1 MGANFSRVKTWVST
15 EDVTYSDL
23 NAEFDNILNNLT
35 AANVDDYSANVSQM
49 QTTAD
54 PGEVGTESL
63 ATSVAGEIA
72 RLRKLIAEITGED
85 EWYESPVSSIIGLAN
100 AIGSGLTD
108 NRIVSGVVSS
118 GNQQPLFLVPNGA
131 ARTVTVEGSV
141 TNFIYYVNGTEYTMS
156 TNVSLTGLTAA
167 PSSSNT
173 CLINDAIAADQ
184 DWTKYAGEEG
194 TEIPVDTMGTEIQ
207 GLVGKY
213 AAFSLSNGA
222 ATEYFIAYV
231 DSTTRLTR
239 AKRGYFFDST
249 DAAKPRIVYSNND
262 TITLLKL
269 TWVFAKTDGTLTAT
283 YTNPVWA
290 DDEPTSPALGDY
302 WFDYSANEWKVYGVG
317 SYASAGA
324 TLIGV
329 CVQDATNTIGARSF
343 EFFKNYDSLNT
354 VELIYNSATTVEARE
369 AGSQINVWGT
379 VVQNQ
384 HNVHE
389 WDMTLDLDSGVTEA
403 ASTRYFFYI
412 TETGDTVISDV
423 RPYDRRED
431 LGGYYHTHKSWRC
444 VGSAYNDGSSNL
456 GGTTSYFNRYDSSR
470 IAESTTAAANLDVI
484 PRLYPLD
491 SSGGAFTHYLPPAAL
506 WRGQVISFVKT
517 SADISAIT
525 LEGYGA
531 ETINGATTTSL
542 NTQYEVVDLK
552 SDGTNIFVVNRLIP
566 STWTAYT
573 PTVTGLGTVTE
584 VDFFWK
590 RIGDSMHVRG
600 SFKAGTASATQVTV
614 TLANSAV
621 VDSAK
626 IGTTRSTKIMGHVV
640 GNVSTSVSTIYA
652 SVHFIV
658 TYDSTYI
665 ADGVVIADST
675 DSDAIATGTIFR
687 PDNGSSIHGG
697 ANRHMTM
704 VFEIPISGWQ
714 G

>member
-15 EDVTYSDL
+15 EDVTYSDI

-63 ATSVAGEIA
+63 ATSEAGEIA
-72 RLRKLIAEITGED
+72 RLRHLIREITGED
-85 EWYESPVSSIIGLAN
+85 EWYESPVSSLLGLAN

-131 ARTVTVEGSV
+131 ARTATVEGSV
-141 TNFIYYVNGTEYTMS
+141 TNFIYYVAGTEYTMS

-167 PSSSNT
+167 PSTNNT
-173 CLINDAIAADQ
+173 CLINDGNAADQ

-213 AAFSLSNGA
+213 AAFSLNNGV

-249 DAAKPRIVYSNND
+249 DAAKPRIAYANND

-269 TWVFAKTDGTLTAT
+269 TWIFAKTDGTLTAT

-302 WFDYSANEWKVYGVG
+302 WFDYSANVWKVYGVG
-317 SYASAGA
+317 SYATANA

-354 VELIYNSATTVEARE
+354 VELIYNSASTVEARE
-369 AGSQINVWGT
+369 AGSQINVWGA
-379 VVQNQ
+379 VIQNN
-384 HNVHE
+384 HNIHE
-389 WDMTLDLDSGVTEA
+389 WDMAVDLDSGVTEA
-403 ASTRYFFYI
+403 ASTRYYFYI

-423 RPYDRRED
+423 RPHDRRED

-444 VGSAYNDGSSNL
+444 VGTAYNDGSSNL
-456 GGTTSYFNRYDSSR
+456 GGTTSYFTRYESKR
-470 IAESTTAAANLDVI
+470 IAESTTAAKQLDVT

-506 WRGQVISFVKT
+506 WRGQVLSFVKT
-517 SADISAIT
+517 SSDFNAIT
-525 LEGYGA
+525 IDGYGA
-531 ETINGATTTSL
+531 ETINGATTTTL
-542 NTQYEVVDLK
+542 NTQYEKIDLM
-552 SDGTNIFVVNRLIP
+552 SDGTTVYVINRYIP
-566 STWTAYT
+566 SIATSYT
-573 PTVTGLGTVTE
+573 PAITGCGTVSQAQAFYERHGRFLDVYGSHKNGTTAAEPATIALPTGLS
-584 VDFFWK
+584 VDTSLMSSY
-590 RIGDSMHVRG
+590 RLRHHVG
-600 SFKAGTASATQVTV
+600 SFFQA
-614 TLANSAV
+614 
-621 VDSAK
+621 
-626 IGTTRSTKIMGHVV
+626 
-640 GNVSTSVSTIYA
+640 STS
-652 SVHFIV
+652 
-658 TYDSTYI
+658 
-665 ADGVVIADST
+665 
-675 DSDAIATGTIFR
+675 GTIFPTDTR
-687 PDNGSSIHGG
+687 GPWGITFDATTSTTAVVMTDTIDLDQTAADAFFLLENGSSMSMSSTGITYKF
-697 ANRHMTM
+697 R
-704 VFEIPISGWQ
+704 VPISGWK

>member
-100 AIGSGLTD
+100 AIGSGLTN

-131 ARTVTVEGSV
+131 ARTATVEGTV
-141 TNFIYYVNGTEYTMS
+141 TNFIYYVNGTEYTIT
-156 TNVSLTGLTAA
+156 TNVNLTGLTAA
-167 PSSSNT
+167 PSSNNT

-213 AAFSLSNGA
+213 AAFSLNNGSS
-222 ATEYFIAYV
+222 TEYFIAYV

-269 TWVFAKTDGTLTAT
+269 TWIFAKTDGTLTAT

-302 WFDYSANEWKVYGVG
+302 WFDYSANTWKVYGVG
-317 SYASAGA
+317 SYATANA

-354 VELIYNSATTVEARE
+354 VELIYNSASTIEARE
-369 AGSQINVWGT
+369 AGSQVNVWGA
-379 VVQNQ
+379 VIQNQ

-456 GGTTSYFNRYDSSR
+456 GGTTSYFNRYDSGR
-470 IAESTTAAANLDVI
+470 IAESTTAARNLDVI

-506 WRGQVISFVKT
+506 WRGQVLSFIKT
-517 SADISAIT
+517 SSDFSAIT
-525 LEGYGA
+525 IDAYGA
-531 ETINGATTTSL
+531 ENIISAVTAATTSL
-542 NTQYEVVDLK
+542 NTQGEKVDLM
-552 SDGTNIFVVNRLIP
+552 SDGTNIYEMNRYIP
-566 STWTAYT
+566 YIWTDYG
-573 PTVTGLGTVTE
+573 PTLENFGTVTADE
-584 VDFFWK
+584 HK
-590 RIGDSMHVRG
+590 YIRIKDYLRSVSMFTSGTCVAALATHALPSGLTIDTTKIGRVNATGVAGPVVG
-600 SFKAGTASATQVTV
+600 SYSANTSTSSGPIVLAATTSAAKVYFGNSYDTASVLDQI
-614 TLANSAV
+614 NGSAV
-621 VDSAK
+621 V
-626 IGTTRSTKIMGHVV
+626 GNST
-640 GNVSTSVSTIYA
+640 
-652 SVHFIV
+652 
-658 TYDSTYI
+658 
-665 ADGVVIADST
+665 
-675 DSDAIATGTIFR
+675 AI
-687 PDNGSSIHGG
+687 SYW
-697 ANRHMTM
+697 
-704 VFEIPISGWQ
+704 FEVPISGWK